1 VLDFVGWLRAHNDS
15 RSPPDAV
22 GFYGL
27 DLYGL
32 YTSIEEVIAYLQKI
46 DPPAADRAGERYAC
60 FEHFG
65 GESQEAEGRSA
76 WKQRVLPARRG

>member
-65 GESQEAEGRSA
+65 GKS
-76 WKQRVLPARRG
+76 